1 MFFSFFF
8 FPKVVMRCKVG
19 GRMAGGVLKKQK
31 EKKYM
36 ERRKDIWER
45 QAGCDN
51 ERAARDKRVV
61 SGGSRSLRL
70 GIKEGHFNQVVCIGG
85 GGRKKNQPLL
95 CEIIVGSLVQG

>member
-1 MFFSFFF
+1 MQ
-8 FPKVVMRCKVG
+8 G
-19 GRMAGGVLKKQK
+19 GRQDGRWRIKQK
-31 EKKYM
+31 KKTKKKHM

-70 GIKEGHFNQVVCIGG
+70 GIKEGHFNQGVGN
-85 GGRKKNQPLL
+85 GGRGGEKKINLCYMRLL
-95 CEIIVGSLVQG
+95 HVV